1 MITHL
6 IKQKGILKFS
16 ILLIKISPTTAGVNE
31 GRPLHS
37 SSPIKLNSE
46 DNYERNTDKRRCAG
60 YAALS

>member
-37 SSPIKLNSE
+37 SSPIRLNLE
-46 DNYERNTDKRRCAG
+46 DNYERNTDKRRCSR